1 MSGVVRVDTQIICI
15 MEVLKVDLLLPAITG
30 ITPVTETLRD
40 TYALSPKNGGLGI
53 VNPATVADSE
63 YRFSTIINRELVSAI
78 LENREEFNPDSQST
92 LKAKR
97 ECKAAKTKMVE
108 DRKFHLLSTCSTSL
122 KRQITLLSEK
132 GASVWLSTLP
142 LKNCGF
148 VLSKQQFQDG
158 LRLRYNIPLEGV
170 SLECACGKPNSID
183 HALICKLGG
192 YTHLRHN
199 QLRDTLSNLLVLMQ
213 CAKMLSR
220 SLVYFQSQTKSS
232 PEEPPSNK
240 MHALIHPAEV
250 SFLH

>member
-1 MSGVVRVDTQIICI
+1 
-15 MEVLKVDLLLPAITG
+15 ME
-30 ITPVTETLRD
+30 
-40 TYALSPKNGGLGI
+40 
-53 VNPATVADSE
+53 
-63 YRFSTIINRELVSAI
+63 
-78 LENREEFNPDSQST
+78 
-92 LKAKR
+92 
-97 ECKAAKTKMVE
+97 E

-132 GASVWLSTLP
+132 GASAWLSTLP

-199 QLRDTLSNLLVLMQ
+199 HLRDTLSNLLDVVCKDVVKEPHL
-213 CAKMLSR
+213 LPVTNED
-220 SLVYFQSQTKSS
+220 L
-232 PEEPPSNK
+232 PEEPLSNR
-240 MHALIHPAEV
+240 MHD
-250 SFLH
+250 